1 MRLATFIA
9 KRYLFAKKSHNVIN
23 IISMISATGIAVGC
37 AALIIVLSIYN
48 GFDKLVRSRCND
60 SQSDLV
66 ITPSEGKY
74 FSIKENQVIAS
85 LLENPEVEAV
95 MPVVEDNVFVQY
107 SGKQSIAVVKG
118 VDSVYALQT
127 EIDKYLIDGEFVLY
141 DGSVPN
147 AIVGAT
153 LAQNLKIHTAF
164 ISPLEIYFPKRVGTI
179 SVLNPLEALN
189 SIKVFPRGIFTI
201 EQNLDQNYIY
211 IPLEKAREL
220 FDFQEDIVTSLEV
233 NLKDP
238 LSYKSFQNNLDRK
251 LGSSFVI
258 KNRLQQNDSLYK
270 VLQAEKLAIYLIL
283 IFMVFIISCNVFGS
297 LSMLIIEKKFD
308 IEVLRSMGADN
319 KLIRNIFV
327 TEGWLISLLG
337 IVVGVSVGTIIALL
351 QQHLGIVKMPG
362 NFIVD
367 AYPVLIKVSDILLTV
382 FGVGVI
388 GYLISRLPLLVL
400 KGREQ

>member
-48 GFDKLVRSRCND
+48 GFDELVRSRCND
-60 SQSDLV
+60 SQSDLL

>member
-37 AALIIVLSIYN
+37 AALIIILSIYN
-48 GFDKLVRSRCND
+48 GFDELVRARCND

-107 SGKQSIAVVKG
+107 SGKQSIAVIKG